1 MTVSPV
7 EQPPVL
13 LDRRGPRRYVD
24 GVVTGVRK
32 LEEEQDDVVRSLA
45 ARLVEG
51 DESALEAVY
60 DRWSAL
66 VHTYALRALGDA
78 HDAEDVTQQ
87 VFVAAWRS
95 RHTLTPSPSALPA
108 WLIGIARHKVADVRA
123 ARARDARRLAATAA
137 LPEVRQAEEQSKDDE
152 VTERLVVRQAVDEM
166 PDPRRT
172 IVLLAFWEELSH
184 AEIAET
190 VGLPLGTV
198 KSHVRRG
205 LIKLHQQLEG
215 VRHDSRRP

>member
-1 MTVSPV
+1 MTVIALPT
-7 EQPPVL
+7 
-13 LDRRGPRRYVD
+13 RRPRRY
-24 GVVTGVRK
+24 GGAVTSGLRES
-32 LEEEQDDVVRSLA
+32 EEDEGDVVRSLA

-51 DESALEAVY
+51 DETALEAVY

-66 VHTYALRALGDA
+66 VHTYALRALQDV
-78 HDAEDVTQQ
+78 HDAEEVTQQ
-87 VFVAAWRS
+87 VFISAWRS
-95 RHTLTPSPSALPA
+95 RHTLTPSPAALPA

-123 ARARDARRLAATAA
+123 ARARDAHRVAAAATVPGALEADTSAA
-137 LPEVRQAEEQSKDDE
+137 DEEIAD
-152 VTERLVVRQAVDEM
+152 RLVVRQAVEEL

-172 IVLLAFWEELSH
+172 ILFLAFWEQRSH

-205 LIKLHQQLEG
+205 LVKLHHQLEG
-215 VRHDSRRP
+215 VRHESR

>member
-7 EQPPVL
+7 EPNPVR

-24 GVVTGVRK
+24 AMVTGVRTF
-32 LEEEQDDVVRSLA
+32 EEQDDVVRSLA
-45 ARLVEG
+45 ARLVDG
-51 DESALEAVY
+51 DESALEDVY

-66 VHTYALRALGDA
+66 VHTYALRVLGDV

-95 RHTLTPSPSALPA
+95 RHTLTPSPAALPA
-108 WLIGIARHKVADVRA
+108 WLIGIARHKIADVRA
-123 ARARDARRLAATAA
+123 ARARDAGRTAA
-137 LPEVRQAEEQSKDDE
+137 LAGLPDLVAGPDQSADG
-152 VTERLVVRQAVDEM
+152 VVAERLVVRQAVDEL

-172 IVLLAFWEELSH
+172 IVLLAFWEDLSH
-184 AEIAET
+184 TEIADR

-205 LIKLHQQLEG
+205 LIQLHQQLEG
-215 VRHDSRRP
+215 VRHDSR

>member
-1 MTVSPV
+1 MTS
-7 EQPPVL
+7 
-13 LDRRGPRRYVD
+13 
-24 GVVTGVRK
+24 GVR
-32 LEEEQDDVVRSLA
+32 ESDEDQGDVVRSLA

-51 DESALEAVY
+51 DEAALEEVY

-66 VHTYALRALGDA
+66 VHTYALRALQDV
-78 HDAEDVTQQ
+78 HDAEEVTQQ
-87 VFVAAWRS
+87 VFISAWRS
-95 RHTLTPSPSALPA
+95 RHTLTPSPAALPA

-123 ARARDARRLAATAA
+123 ARARDADRVAAAA
-137 LPEVRQAEEQSKDDE
+137 AQPAVHDDGAVVDEEIAD
-152 VTERLVVRQAVDEM
+152 RLVVRQAVEEL

-172 IVLLAFWEELSH
+172 ILFLAFWEERSH

-205 LIKLHQQLEG
+205 LVNLHRQLEG
-215 VRHDSRRP
+215 VRHESR

>member
-1 MTVSPV
+1 M
-7 EQPPVL
+7 
-13 LDRRGPRRYVD
+13 RGWGTPKSMVAFPTLTSRRY
-24 GVVTGVRK
+24 GGAVVTGVRE
-32 LEEEQDDVVRSLA
+32 LEDEPDGYVQSVA
-45 ARLVEG
+45 ARLVAG
-51 DESALEAVY
+51 DESALEEIF

-66 VHTYALRALGDA
+66 VHTYALRALHDP

-95 RHTLTPSPSALPA
+95 RHTLVPSPSALPA
-108 WLIGIARHKVADVRA
+108 WLIGISRHKIADVRA
-123 ARARDARRLAATAA
+123 ARFRHADLTRSAA
-137 LPEVRQAEEQSKDDE
+137 LVPDDQLVEESVDSEVAD
-152 VTERLVVRQAVDEM
+152 RLVVRQAVEEL

-172 IVLLAFWEELSH
+172 IVLLAFWEGLSH

-205 LIKLHQQLEG
+205 LVKLHQQLEG
-215 VRHDSRRP
+215 VRRESR

>member
-1 MTVSPV
+1 MTIIPFPARS
-7 EQPPVL
+7 
-13 LDRRGPRRYVD
+13 PRRYGD
-24 GVVTGVRK
+24 RVVTEA
-32 LEEEQDDVVRSLA
+32 LTFADEQDDGVRALA
-45 ARLVEG
+45 ARLVAG
-51 DESALEAVY
+51 DEGALESIY

-66 VHTYALRALGDA
+66 VHTYALRALHDQ

-108 WLIGIARHKVADVRA
+108 WLLGIARHKVSDVRA
-123 ARARDARRLAATAA
+123 ARARDADRLAAVVS
-137 LPEVRQAEEQSKDDE
+137 LPGAHDGVDPSVDE
-152 VTERLVVRQAVDEM
+152 DVAERLVVRQAVDEM

-172 IVLLAFWEELSH
+172 ILFLAFWEERSH

-205 LIKLHQQLEG
+205 LMKLHQQLEG
-215 VRHDSRRP
+215 VRHGSR

>member
-1 MTVSPV
+1 MTVIALPT
-7 EQPPVL
+7 
-13 LDRRGPRRYVD
+13 RRPRRY
-24 GVVTGVRK
+24 GGAVTSGLRES
-32 LEEEQDDVVRSLA
+32 EEDQGDVVRSLA

-51 DESALEAVY
+51 DETALEAVY

-66 VHTYALRALGDA
+66 VHTYALRALQDV
-78 HDAEDVTQQ
+78 HDAEEVTQQ
-87 VFVAAWRS
+87 VFISAWRS
-95 RHTLTPSPSALPA
+95 RHTLTPSPAALPA

-123 ARARDARRLAATAA
+123 ARARDAHRVAAAATVPGALEADTSAA
-137 LPEVRQAEEQSKDDE
+137 DEEIAD
-152 VTERLVVRQAVDEM
+152 RLVVRQAVEEL

-172 IVLLAFWEELSH
+172 ILFLAFWEQRSH

-205 LIKLHQQLEG
+205 LVKLHQQLEG
-215 VRHDSRRP
+215 VRHESR

>member
-1 MTVSPV
+1 MTVIALPT
-7 EQPPVL
+7 
-13 LDRRGPRRYVD
+13 RRPRRY
-24 GVVTGVRK
+24 GGAVTSGVRES
-32 LEEEQDDVVRSLA
+32 EEDQGDVVRSLA

-51 DESALEAVY
+51 DETALEAVY

-66 VHTYALRALGDA
+66 VHTYALRALQDV
-78 HDAEDVTQQ
+78 HDAEEVTQQ
-87 VFVAAWRS
+87 VFISAWRS
-95 RHTLTPSPSALPA
+95 RHTLTPSPAALPA

-123 ARARDARRLAATAA
+123 ARARDADRVAAAA
-137 LPEVRQAEEQSKDDE
+137 AVPGALEADTSAADEEIAD
-152 VTERLVVRQAVDEM
+152 RLVVRQAVEEL

-172 IVLLAFWEELSH
+172 ILFLAFWEERSH

-205 LIKLHQQLEG
+205 LVKLHQQLEG
-215 VRHDSRRP
+215 VRHESR

>member
-1 MTVSPV
+1 MIVPPV
-7 EQPPVL
+7 EQTPVL

-24 GVVTGVRK
+24 GVVTGVRQY
-32 LEEEQDDVVRSLA
+32 EEQDDVVRALA
-45 ARLVEG
+45 ARLVQG
-51 DESALEAVY
+51 DESALEDVY

-87 VFVAAWRS
+87 VFVSAWRS
-95 RHTLTPSPSALPA
+95 RHTLTPSASALPA

-123 ARARDARRLAATAA
+123 ARARDARRAEAAAA
-137 LPEVRQAEEQSKDDE
+137 APMADAVEQSADEE
-152 VTERLVVRQAVDEM
+152 VTERLVVRQAVDEL

-172 IVLLAFWEELSH
+172 IVMLAFWQDLSH
-184 AEIAET
+184 TEIAES

-205 LIKLHQQLEG
+205 LIQLHQQLEG
-215 VRHDSRRP
+215 VRREPR

>member
-1 MTVSPV
+1 MSVSPV

-13 LDRRGPRRYVD
+13 LDRRGRRHYVD
-24 GVVTGVRK
+24 GVVGRVRR
-32 LEEEQDDVVRSLA
+32 LEEGQDDIVLA
-45 ARLVEG
+45 LSARLVDG

-66 VHTYALRALGDA
+66 VHTYALRALGDP
-78 HDAEDVTQQ
+78 HDAEEVTQQ

-95 RHTLTPSPSALPA
+95 RHTLTPSPHALPA
-108 WLIGIARHKVADVRA
+108 WLVGIARHKVADVRA
-123 ARARDARRLAATAA
+123 TRARDAGRLAAASA
-137 LPEVRQAEEQSKDDE
+137 LPEVHVAVEQSKDDE
-152 VTERLVVRQAVDEM
+152 VAERLVVRQAVEEL

>member
-1 MTVSPV
+1 MTVLALPT
-7 EQPPVL
+7 
-13 LDRRGPRRYVD
+13 RRPRRY
-24 GVVTGVRK
+24 GGAVTSGLRES
-32 LEEEQDDVVRSLA
+32 EEDQGAVVRSLA

-51 DESALEAVY
+51 DETALEAIY

-66 VHTYALRALGDA
+66 VHTYALRALQDV
-78 HDAEDVTQQ
+78 HDAEEVTQQ
-87 VFVAAWRS
+87 VFISAWRS
-95 RHTLTPSPSALPA
+95 RHTLTPSPAALPA

-123 ARARDARRLAATAA
+123 ARARDAGRVAAAA
-137 LPEVRQAEEQSKDDE
+137 SMSDVSEADTSVADDE
-152 VTERLVVRQAVDEM
+152 IADRLVVRQAVEEL

-172 IVLLAFWEELSH
+172 ILFLAFWEERSH

-205 LIKLHQQLEG
+205 LVKLHQQLEG
-215 VRHDSRRP
+215 VRHESR

>member
-1 MTVSPV
+1 MTVVALPT
-7 EQPPVL
+7 
-13 LDRRGPRRYVD
+13 RRPRRY
-24 GVVTGVRK
+24 GGAVTSGLRES
-32 LEEEQDDVVRSLA
+32 EEDQGDAVRSLA
-45 ARLVEG
+45 ARLVDG

-66 VHTYALRALGDA
+66 VHTYALRALQDV
-78 HDAEDVTQQ
+78 HDAEEVTQQ
-87 VFVAAWRS
+87 VFISAWRS

-108 WLIGIARHKVADVRA
+108 WLIGIARHTVADIRA
-123 ARARDARRLAATAA
+123 ARARDAERVAAVATAPGA
-137 LPEVRQAEEQSKDDE
+137 LDDGTSAADDE
-152 VTERLVVRQAVDEM
+152 IADRLVVRQAVEEL

-172 IVLLAFWEELSH
+172 IMLLAFWEQRSH

-205 LIKLHQQLEG
+205 LVKLHQQLEG
-215 VRHDSRRP
+215 VRHESR

>member
-1 MTVSPV
+1 MTIIPFPARS
-7 EQPPVL
+7 
-13 LDRRGPRRYVD
+13 PRRYGD
-24 GVVTGVRK
+24 PVVTQAMS
-32 LEEEQDDVVRSLA
+32 LEDEQDDAVRALA
-45 ARLVEG
+45 ARLVSG
-51 DESALEAVY
+51 DESALEEIY

-66 VHTYALRALGDA
+66 VHTYALRALHDQ

-95 RHTLTPSPSALPA
+95 RHTLTPSPTALPA
-108 WLIGIARHKVADVRA
+108 WLLGIARHKVSDARA
-123 ARARDARRLAATAA
+123 ARARDADRVAAVVS
-137 LPEVRQAEEQSKDDE
+137 LPGARDGSDPSADDD
-152 VTERLVVRQAVDEM
+152 VAERLVVRQAVDEL

-172 IVLLAFWEELSH
+172 IMFLAFWEERSH

-215 VRHDSRRP
+215 VRHGSR